1 MQWLDKDGQDFINM
15 IKQIVDIISP
25 HLQLVF
31 FFFTQAKLQPNLQE
45 NCREI
50 KYFNMTAEKSQLPT
64 QMDTLSVLCF
74 SNIPKWSHCNY

>member
-31 FFFTQAKLQPNLQE
+31 FFLHKPN
-45 NCREI
+45 
-50 KYFNMTAEKSQLPT
+50 FNQTYKKTAEKL
-64 QMDTLSVLCF
+64 
-74 SNIPKWSHCNY
+74 NILI